1 MAESDAVEGLW
12 QSLLTRLSNDN
23 RITRQMLGFLSLVEP
38 VATLGETLY
47 VEVPHELARAMI
59 EQRISSIITEL
70 MADNAEWGG
79 ATRISIAVN
88 PALDPDL
95 DSDSTPEPSPVAIE
109 PVPSYLANPV
119 APASA
124 SVSDSRLNPKYTF
137 DTFVTGESNRFAHAA
152 AFAVAEDPAKAY
164 NPLFIYGSSGLGK
177 THLLHAIGHYAI
189 SLNQR
194 LKVRYVSSEEFTNAF
209 INAIQT
215 NRTVEFQAEYR
226 GIDILLIDDIQF
238 LQGKDQTQ
246 EAFFHIFNN
255 LHDHNK
261 QVVITS
267 DQPPKLMSGFEER
280 MITRFEWGL
289 MTDIQAP
296 ELETRIAILRKKS
309 ETLRLRVGEEILE
322 YIAARVSSSI
332 RELEGTLIR
341 VTAFA
346 NLNKRP
352 VDMALVQTILKDSVV
367 VGDNGG
373 LTPVQIMNTVAK
385 YYGLSVDDLSGSS
398 RFQAIVRARQVAM
411 YLCRDQ
417 TDLSLPKIGQL
428 FGNRDHTTVM
438 YACNKITSELKER
451 RELWIQVTEILNRLK
466 NNPKA

>member
-1 MAESDAVEGLW
+1 MSDSDAVVGLW
-12 QSLLTRLSNDN
+12 QSLLTKLQNDE
-23 RITRQMLGFLSLVEP
+23 RVTRQMIGFLSLVEP

-47 VEVPHELARAMI
+47 LEVAHELSKAMI
-59 EQRISSIITEL
+59 EQRILNIISEL
-70 MADNAEWGG
+70 MEGNAEWGG
-79 ATRISIAVN
+79 PTQISISVN
-88 PALDPDL
+88 PNL
-95 DSDSTPEPSPVAIE
+95 DSNQDLLAETAAPVVAEPI
-109 PVPSYLANPV
+109 PSYLANPT
-119 APASA
+119 AP
-124 SVSDSRLNPKYTF
+124 VSPALGDSRLNPKYTF

-152 AFAVAEDPAKAY
+152 SFAVAEDPAKAY

-177 THLLHAIGHYAI
+177 THLLHAIGHYAV
-189 SLNQR
+189 SLNPR

-209 INAIQT
+209 INAIQS

-226 GIDILLIDDIQF
+226 SFDILLVDDIQF

-246 EAFFHIFNN
+246 ESFFHIFNH

-267 DQPPKLMSGFEER
+267 DQPPKQMSGFEER

-309 ETLRLRVGEEILE
+309 ENLRLRVGEDILE

-346 NLNKRP
+346 NLNNRP
-352 VDMALVQTILKDSVV
+352 IDMSLVQTILKDSIP
-367 VGDNGG
+367 VGEDSGH
-373 LTPVQIMNTVAK
+373 TPVEIMNTVAR
-385 YYGLSVDDLSGSS
+385 YYGLTVDDLSSSS

-411 YLCRDQ
+411 YLCREL
-417 TDLSLPKIGQL
+417 TNLSLPKIGQL

-438 YACNKITSELKER
+438 YACNKIMSELKER
-451 RELWIQVTEILNRLK
+451 RELWIQVTEVHNRLK
-466 NNPKA
+466 NNPK

>member
-1 MAESDAVEGLW
+1 MPESDAVVGLW
-12 QSLLTRLSNDN
+12 QSLLTRLQNDS
-23 RITRQMLGFLSLVEP
+23 RVTRQMLGFLSLVEP

-47 VEVPHELARAMI
+47 VEVPHELSKAMI
-59 EQRISSIITEL
+59 EQRILNIIIEL

-79 ATRISIAVN
+79 ATQISIAVN
-88 PALDPDL
+88 ANLDTNIDM
-95 DSDSTPEPSPVAIE
+95 SPEANVVASE
-109 PVPSYLANPV
+109 PIPSYLANPV
-119 APASA
+119 ASPSA
-124 SVSDSRLNPKYTF
+124 ANADTRLNPKYTF
-137 DTFVTGESNRFAHAA
+137 ETFVTGESNRFAHAA
-152 AFAVAEDPAKAY
+152 SFAVAEDPAKAY

-189 SLNQR
+189 SLNPR

-209 INAIQT
+209 INAIQS

-309 ETLRLRVGEEILE
+309 DSLRLRVGEDILE

-346 NLNKRP
+346 NLNNRP
-352 VDMALVQTILKDSVV
+352 IDMSLVQTILKDNMP
-367 VGDNGG
+367 VGEDNG
-373 LTPVQIMNTVAK
+373 LTPVEIMNTVAK
-385 YYGLSVDDLSGSS
+385 YYGLTVDDLSSSS

-411 YLCRDQ
+411 YLCREQ
-417 TDLSLPKIGQL
+417 TNLSLPKIGQL

-438 YACNKITSELKER
+438 YACNKIMSELKER
-451 RELWIQVTEILNRLK
+451 RELWIQVTEVLNRLK
-466 NNPKA
+466 NSSK